1 MGSSGKTMASPRPSR
16 RLLYAI
22 ERFKAVVRESRTK

>member
-1 MGSSGKTMASPRPSR
+1 MDSLGKTMAPPRPSR

-22 ERFKAVVRESRTK
+22 QSFKAVVRESRAK